1 MNEITKL
8 AFIDEL
14 EKIGF
19 VDSELLK
26 EAFLGQAMK
35 AVGKAGGKLLG
46 RGGAAGAAKAPMN
59 PAAMKAM
66 KARWAAGAPRAGAGA
81 TLRRAAPSAGM
92 NPATGGGIGRGMMA
106 A

>member
-26 EAFLGQAMK
+26 EAFF
-35 AVGKAGGKLLG
+35 GKPCAGG
-46 RGGAAGAAKAPMN
+46 
-59 PAAMKAM
+59 
-66 KARWAAGAPRAGAGA
+66 GA
-81 TLRRAAPSAGM
+81 TLRRVAPSVGMRPAGVGVGSM
-92 NPATGGGIGRGMMA
+92 VA
-106 A
+106 